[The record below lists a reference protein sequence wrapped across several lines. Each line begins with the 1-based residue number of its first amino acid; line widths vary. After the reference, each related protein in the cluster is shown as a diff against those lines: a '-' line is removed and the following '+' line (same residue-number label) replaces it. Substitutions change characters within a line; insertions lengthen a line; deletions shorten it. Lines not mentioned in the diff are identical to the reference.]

1 MLVNELTF
9 YELKRIITPV
19 IQLQPMSRVI
29 SEIGEVLGISKATR
43 KKIQE
48 QKQFLLR
55 YKGFQVFLSDLRWL
69 RGRGPAIHLQF
80 GRPATKWQTLRNSWF
95 GESHRL
101 MDKVC
106 GEVVQDL
113 KSICLEEM
121 PDIKLTSTDVAVPAD
136 WLSNEPGQFRITYPS
151 GAFNVKAKQ
160 GYDTSP
166 LIIGHDYNSS
176 GGKWFVS
183 LVFNPG
189 AFVRRDGKTILRDNW
204 QEYANDISE
213 SVEAEVTRMLGDGS
227 RRTKSFDEWSEDM
240 ILDFGDEI
248 APQLPS
254 IWQRIHR
261 PRDQGEGQEG
271 ASRQP

>member
-19 IQLQPMSRVI
+19 VQLQSMSRVC
-29 SEIGEVLGISKATR
+29 SEIGTVLRISKPTR
-43 KKIQE
+43 KEIQE
-48 QKQFLLR
+48 QNKQFLLR
-55 YKGFQVFLSDLRWL
+55 YKGFEVFLRDLRWL
-69 RGRGPAIHLQF
+69 RGRGPSIQLQF
-80 GRPATKWQTLRNSWF
+80 SRPATKWETLLNNWF
-95 GESHRL
+95 AESHRW
-101 MDKVC
+101 MDRVC

-113 KSICLEEM
+113 KSICLKEM
-121 PDIKLTSTDVAVPAD
+121 PEVKLTSTDVTAPAD
-136 WLSNEPGQFRITYPS
+136 YLFHHEEGEFRVAYPN
-151 GAFNVKAKQ
+151 GAFNDDWQQ
-160 GYDTSP
+160 GNQISP
-166 LIIGHDYNSS
+166 LMITDESHS
-176 GGKWFVS
+176 GKWFIS
-183 LVFNPG
+183 FSFNPG
-189 AFVRRDGKTILRDNW
+189 AFVRRGEKTILRDNW